1 MRDWSKDDIAI
12 AAIAG
17 LLAWVIVHFLRV
29 AIG

>member
-1 MRDWSKDDIAI
+1 MRDWLKDDIAI

-17 LLAWVIVHFLRV
+17 LLAWLLVLFLRA